1 MTVSENISYGLK
13 LRKISSSDMAARVRE
28 VLAKVGLT
36 GLADRYPGQLSGGL
50 QQRVALARALVLN
63 PQMLLLD
70 EPLSNL
76 DAKIRV
82 QVRSE
87 IRKLQKELGIT
98 AVYVTHDQEEALAM
112 SDRIA
117 VFNLGRVCQV
127 GPPKALYE
135 RPANRFVADF
145 IGINNL
151 VEGTVRSVEG
161 PALQAETAFG
171 VLSAIHDAA
180 LRVGDRCV
188 ICIRPE
194 NIALDGQSGRERN
207 HFKGKIAF
215 SAYLG
220 NTLRYD
226 VDLGG
231 GVTFKTDIGDPW
243 QHEQIPMGTPVELS
257 CAIGSTLAI
266 PAD

>member
-1 MTVSENISYGLK
+1 MSVCFFFSSRRRHTRWTGDWSSDVCSSDL
-13 LRKISSSDMAARVRE
+13 SSSDMAARVE
-28 VLAKVGLT
+28 GVLAKVGLT
-36 GLADRYPGQLSGGL
+36 GLGDRYPGQLSGGQ

-82 QVRSE
+82 QVRAE

-98 AVYVTHDQEEALAM
+98 AVY
-112 SDRIA
+112 
-117 VFNLGRVCQV
+117 NLGRVCQV

-161 PALQAETAFG
+161 ADRTLQAETAFG
-171 VLSAIHDAA
+171 VLSAIHDAT

-188 ICIRPE
+188 ICMRPE
-194 NIALDGQSGRERN
+194 NLLLDGPSGGARN
-207 HFKGKIAF
+207 RFEGRIAF

-243 QHEQIPMGTPVELS
+243 HHEQIPMGTPVELS
-257 CAIGSTLAI
+257 CAIG
-266 PAD
+266 

>member
-1 MTVSENISYGLK
+1 
-13 LRKISSSDMAARVRE
+13 
-28 VLAKVGLT
+28 
-36 GLADRYPGQLSGGL
+36 
-50 QQRVALARALVLN
+50 
-63 PQMLLLD
+63 
-70 EPLSNL
+70 
-76 DAKIRV
+76 V
-82 QVRSE
+82 QVRAE

-98 AVYVTHDQEEALAM
+98 TVYVTHDQEEALTL

-117 VFNLGRVCQV
+117 VFNQGKVFQV

-161 PALQAETAFG
+161 PNRSLRAETAFG
-171 VLSAIHDAA
+171 DLSAILDEP

-194 NIALDGQSGRERN
+194 TIAIDCQLSGERN
-207 HFKGKIAF
+207 HLKGRIAF
-215 SAYLG
+215 AAYLG

-226 VDLGG
+226 VDLGS
-231 GVTFKTDIGDPW
+231 GVTFKVDIGDPW
-243 QHEQIPMGTPVELS
+243 HHEQLPMGTSVALS
-257 CAIGSTLAI
+257 CPIGSTLAI

>member
-1 MTVSENISYGLK
+1 
-13 LRKISSSDMAARVRE
+13 
-28 VLAKVGLT
+28 
-36 GLADRYPGQLSGGL
+36 
-50 QQRVALARALVLN
+50 VALARALVLN

-98 AVYVTHDQEEALAM
+98 RST
-112 SDRIA
+112 SPTTRRRRWPCRIA
-117 VFNLGRVCQV
+117 SRSSTSDESVSGASQGAVRA
-127 GPPKALYE
+127 P
-135 RPANRFVADF
+135 RNRFVADF
-145 IGINNL
+145 IASTTSSKARCGRPKAPPCGGN
-151 VEGTVRSVEG
+151 GVRR
-161 PALQAETAFG
+161 AFG
-171 VLSAIHDAA
+171 NPRCHAAGRGPLRDLRSAGEHRAEQP
-180 LRVGDRCV
+180 
-188 ICIRPE
+188 IRR
-194 NIALDGQSGRERN
+194 REESIQ
-207 HFKGKIAF
+207 GTDILC
-215 SAYLG
+215 SYLG

-231 GVTFKTDIGDPW
+231 GVTFKTDVGDPW
-243 QHEQIPMGTPVELS
+243 DHEQIPMGTTVELS